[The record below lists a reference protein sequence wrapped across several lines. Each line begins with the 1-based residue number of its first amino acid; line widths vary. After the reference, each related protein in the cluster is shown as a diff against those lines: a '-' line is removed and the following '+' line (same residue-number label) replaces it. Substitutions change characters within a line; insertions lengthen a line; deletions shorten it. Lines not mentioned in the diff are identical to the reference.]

1 MSKIDMQIM
10 DSDVLVIGSG
20 IAGLRAALEVSKLG
34 RRALLISKGPLGK
47 ANNTYLAG
55 GLFAFG
61 AESADIR
68 THIEKT
74 LKSGRGLNNLKLVE
88 TFAKQAPIMVRE
100 LQEMGMR
107 GKMHKTGLI
116 TRQSSL
122 IGGPKITPPLIRA
135 CQEAGI
141 QHLHG
146 IMVTDLVTQDQ
157 SCIGAIGFHR
167 RTGAV
172 FGFGSRAVVLAT
184 GGAGAIYSQNNNAP
198 GSTGDGYA
206 LALEAGLDLVDMEF
220 VQFYPLVR
228 AKGGQ
233 ARMIVPAVLADLGK
247 ITNRLGEDLKEKYEL
262 REKPIALAS
271 RDRLARAL
279 FQEISQGNGIDGA
292 IHLDLREVKDAA
304 IPFNKETIDILKRN
318 LSYHLAPVKIA
329 PACHHT
335 MGGMSIDIT
344 GRTEIRGLFAAGE
357 VVGGIHGANRMG
369 GNALSESLVFG
380 ALAAQSALKYADSRP
395 PSKHFQDEAEEL
407 ARKTFARSL
416 EENSKPIT
424 ARPLMMKLG
433 RILWEK
439 AGILRDER
447 SLKESIDG
455 IDGVLGAL
463 EGHGA
468 GNPLDLFRAFEC
480 RNAALSARAIAVSA
494 LRRTE
499 SRGSHYRKD
508 FPEESEDW
516 LKHIHVRMTRGIP
529 EISRIVPLEAT

>member
-1 MSKIDMQIM
+1 MQIM
-10 DSDVLVIGSG
+10 DSDVLIIGSG
-20 IAGLRAALEVSKLG
+20 IAGLRAALEVSKSG

-61 AESADIR
+61 AESADVGA
-68 THIEKT
+68 HIDKT
-74 LKSGRGLNNLKLVE
+74 LKSGRGLNNLALVE
-88 TFAKQAPIMVRE
+88 EFAKRAPLMVRE

-107 GKMHKTGLI
+107 GTMHKMGLI

-135 CQEAGI
+135 CQELGV
-141 QHLHG
+141 QYLDG

-157 SCIGAIGFHR
+157 SCMGAIGFHR

-172 FGFGSRAVVLAT
+172 LGFRSSAVVLAT

-206 LALEAGLDLVDMEF
+206 LALGAGLELMDMEF

-247 ITNRLGEDLKEKYEL
+247 ITNRLGEDLKEKYDL

-279 FQEISQGNGIDGA
+279 FREISQGNGIDGA
-292 IHLDLREVKDAA
+292 IHLDLREVKDAS
-304 IPFNKETIDILKRN
+304 IPFNKESIEILKRN
-318 LSYHLAPVKIA
+318 LLYHVAPVKIA

-335 MGGMSIDIT
+335 MGGLGIDVT
-344 GRTEIRGLFAAGE
+344 GRTELSGLFAAGE
-357 VVGGIHGANRMG
+357 VVGGIHVANRMG

-380 ALAAQSALKYADSRP
+380 ALAARSAVECADSKP
-395 PSKHFQDEAEEL
+395 VSKEFQHRAEEM
-407 ARKTFARSL
+407 ARITFARSL
-416 EENSKPIT
+416 GEEGSKPST
-424 ARPLMMKLG
+424 ARSLMVKLG

-447 SLKESIDG
+447 SMKESIDE
-455 IDGVLGAL
+455 IDSVFGGL
-463 EGHGA
+463 EKHGA
-468 GNPLDLFRAFEC
+468 SNPLDLFRAFEC
-480 RNAALSARAIAVSA
+480 RSAALSARAIAVSA
-494 LRRTE
+494 LKRTE

-508 FPEESEDW
+508 FPKENEDW

-529 EISRIVPLEAT
+529 EVSRIVSI

>member
-1 MSKIDMQIM
+1 MRKSNIQIM
-10 DSDVLVIGSG
+10 DSDVLIIGSG

-34 RRALLISKGPLGK
+34 KQALLISKGPLGK

-55 GLFAFG
+55 GLFALG
-61 AESADIR
+61 ADSTDVQA
-68 THIEKT
+68 HIEKT
-74 LKSGRGLNNLKLVE
+74 LKSGRGLNNLALVE
-88 TFAKQAPIMVRE
+88 KFAKQAPSMVRE
-100 LQEMGMR
+100 LQEMGM
-107 GKMHKTGLI
+107 GGTMHKTGLV

-135 CQEAGI
+135 CQELEV
-141 QHLHG
+141 QYLDG
-146 IMVTDLVTQDQ
+146 IMVTDLVTQEQ
-157 SCIGAIGFHR
+157 SCYGAIGFHKR
-167 RTGAV
+167 NGAV
-172 FGFGSRAVVLAT
+172 FGFQSRAVVLAT

-198 GSTGDGYA
+198 GTTGDGYA
-206 LALEAGLDLVDMEF
+206 LALEAGLELMDMEF

-292 IHLDLREVKDAA
+292 VHLDLREVEDTA
-304 IPFNKETIDILKRN
+304 IPFGNKVREILKRN

-335 MGGMSIDIT
+335 MGGLSIDMW
-344 GRTEIRGLFAAGE
+344 GRTPLRGLFAAGE

-380 ALAAQSALKYADSRP
+380 ALAAKAATEYVDSAPTLG
-395 PSKHFQDEAEEL
+395 HFQSIAEEK
-407 ARKTFARSL
+407 AYKTFGRHYGEKRENAMARS
-416 EENSKPIT
+416 PMD
-424 ARPLMMKLG
+424 RLG

-439 AGILRDER
+439 AGIMRDEK

-455 IDGVLGAL
+455 IDAVLGEL
-463 EGHGA
+463 EAHLA
-468 GNPLDLFRAFEC
+468 SNPLDLFKTFEC

-494 LRRTE
+494 LKRTE
-499 SRGSHYRKD
+499 SRGSHYRQD
-508 FPEESEDW
+508 FPKESEDW
-516 LKHIHVRMTRGIP
+516 LKHIHVRMNRGIP
-529 EISRIVPLEAT
+529 EISRIVPM

>member
-1 MSKIDMQIM
+1 M
-10 DSDVLVIGSG
+10 DSDVLIIGSG

-34 RRALLISKGPLGK
+34 KRPLLISKGPLGK

-61 AESADIR
+61 GDSTDVR
-68 THIEKT
+68 GHIEKT
-74 LKSGRGLNNLKLVE
+74 LRSGRGLNNLALVE
-88 TFAKQAPIMVRE
+88 KFANEAPSMVRE

-107 GKMHKTGLI
+107 GTMHKTGLI

-135 CQEAGI
+135 CQELGV
-141 QHLHG
+141 QYLDG

-157 SCIGAIGFHR
+157 SCQGAIGFHKR
-167 RTGAV
+167 NGAV
-172 FGFGSRAVVLAT
+172 FGFPSRAVVLAT

-198 GSTGDGYA
+198 GITGDGYA
-206 LALEAGLDLVDMEF
+206 LALKAGLELMDMEF
-220 VQFYPLVR
+220 VQFYSLVR
-228 AKGGQ
+228 AKSGQ

-247 ITNRLGEDLKEKYEL
+247 ITNRLGEDLKEKYDL
-262 REKPIALAS
+262 REKPIALVS

-279 FQEISQGNGIDGA
+279 FKEISQGNGINGA

-304 IPFNKETIDILKRN
+304 IPFKKKAIEVLKRN
-318 LSYHLAPVKIA
+318 LLYHLAPVKIA

-335 MGGMSIDIT
+335 MGGLSIDT
-344 GRTEIRGLFAAGE
+344 WGRTALRGLFAAGE

-380 ALAAQSALKYADSRP
+380 ALAARSAVEYADSKP
-395 PSKHFQDEAEEL
+395 PLGDFQSRAEGI
-407 ARKTFARSL
+407 AHKTFSRRFGESAKPSAAHSL
-416 EENSKPIT
+416 M
-424 ARPLMMKLG
+424 RKLG

-439 AGILRDER
+439 AGIIRDEI

-455 IDGVLGAL
+455 IDAVMGGLDAL
-463 EGHGA
+463 LA
-468 GNPLDLFRAFEC
+468 SKPLNLFRILEC
-480 RNAALSARAIAVSA
+480 RNAALSARSIAISA
-494 LRRTE
+494 LKRTE

-516 LKHIHVRMTRGIP
+516 LKHIHVRMKRGIP

>member
-1 MSKIDMQIM
+1 MKNINMQIM

-20 IAGLRAALEVSKLG
+20 IAGLRAAVEVSKSG

-55 GLFAFG
+55 GTFAFG
-61 AESADIR
+61 AEGADIR
-68 THIEKT
+68 AHINKT
-74 LKSGRGLNNLKLVE
+74 LKSGRGLNNLALVE
-88 TFAKQAPIMVRE
+88 EFAKRAPLMVRE

-107 GKMHKTGLI
+107 GTMHVTGLI

-135 CQEAGI
+135 CQESGV
-141 QHLHG
+141 QSLEG
-146 IMVTDLVTQDQ
+146 VMVTDLVTQDQ

-172 FGFGSRAVVLAT
+172 FGFRSKAVVLAT
-184 GGAGAIYSQNNNAP
+184 GGAGAIYAQNNNAP

-206 LALEAGLDLVDMEF
+206 LALGAGLELMDMEF

-247 ITNRLGEDLKEKYEL
+247 ITNRLGEDLKEKYDL

-271 RDRLARAL
+271 RDRFARAL
-279 FQEISQGNGIDGA
+279 FQEIIQGNGIEGA
-292 IHLDLREVKDAA
+292 IHLDLREVKDVA
-304 IPFNKETIDILKRN
+304 IPFEKKAIEILKRN
-318 LSYHLAPVKIA
+318 LHYHLAPVKIA

-335 MGGMSIDIT
+335 MGGLGIDIW
-344 GRTEIRGLFAAGE
+344 GRTALKGLFAAGE

-380 ALAAQSALKYADSRP
+380 ALAARSAVDWTDSKP
-395 PSKHFQDEAEEL
+395 LSKHFQDRAEEI
-407 ARKTFARSL
+407 ARKTFARSFG
-416 EENSKPIT
+416 EDSKPST
-424 ARPLMMKLG
+424 SRPLMAKLG

-439 AGILRDER
+439 AGIQRDER

-455 IDGVLGAL
+455 IDSVFGAMK
-463 EGHGA
+463 GQGA
-468 GNPLDLFRAFEC
+468 SNPLDLSRVFEC
-480 RNAALSARAIAVSA
+480 RNAAVSARAIAVSA
-494 LRRTE
+494 LKRTE
-499 SRGSHYRKD
+499 SRGSHHRKD
-508 FPEESEDW
+508 FPKENEDW
-516 LKHIHVRMTRGIP
+516 LKHIYVRMSRGIP
-529 EISRIVPLEAT
+529 EISRIVPL